1 MQQLKDNHEEEL
13 SKNKGEKLLV
23 DLIDTDKDFVDKLY
37 ELPNEDNQILA
48 INLLMRLFKEIL
60 EAVPELQ
67 KYQKLY

>member
-13 SKNKGEKLLV
+13 SKNKGEKFLV